1 MMMYR
6 FHDILEK
13 NSAIRLHA
21 MPPKPILA
29 VGACTHVVFST
40 FKSTK
45 AGLRSQIESNT
56 RSNLEGMSKR
66 VYTIWFDDDDVEK
79 NVHGTPVLR
88 SMYTQAFSQF
98 PDADTYTYVNGD
110 LLMDGDFVRTADAVV
125 SASKGGH
132 LSRRFL
138 VVGKRTNVDWRGKTT
153 MEDFDAHHS
162 EGTLFWNNAQD
173 YFMVSKQ
180 TFDWEKAIPAFVV
193 GRAGYDNWLVDTAFH
208 DPEVALMDATPTIR
222 VIHQTDHEGNV
233 AQGGPNRPD
242 KSYNHELG
250 KGEWDHGTTDHAE
263 YETFWKTDGTVG
275 VRDRKGLSDIG
286 GMTHDMVN
294 VLNLASTRENPRTTA
309 CTHIVTDSGAG
320 LFSNMMGVLA
330 AMAKYGTNIQVQWKN
345 TMYLAPNS
353 ENVWTQYFEPVSDCV
368 VDALTKTIRM
378 SGWDHGFA
386 DPEAALAP
394 MAQRIRLNSDTQTE
408 FNKSWTWR
416 GQASLGVHIRS
427 TDRATDGEG
436 IKQHLLVVPTQR
448 YVQHIQRYL
457 DEHANTK
464 TIFVASDTQ
473 GTLDALVNEFGV
485 KIKSLDVVRSNDK
498 RSIHHGGLDTPFATG
513 KSAVL
518 DAWLLATTDFKLL
531 SASQLSLT
539 AVLKQ
544 GIHTP
549 FFLLNEEDGYQ
560 RIRTMFPSRPDN
572 VVGAFPDRSRVSTP
586 PAGTQMG
593 HEQMAAIRD
602 ALGPNG
608 NLLVWGLGNDSPF
621 WNDATTGRVAFL
633 EDDIP
638 EAKAGTLW
646 YDVITRKYPFLE
658 AYKVH
663 YHTDTVESFQQ
674 YIDSPD
680 RWHELRLNDL
690 PDSIR
695 GENWDV
701 IVVDAPLGCCNTG
714 PARYQSIYESWRM
727 ATNHTH
733 VFVDDYERKVER
745 EFSQAVF
752 GRAPDS
758 VVRRTKAASNA
769 NEQAH
774 FGPPFAPRSSTPRRS
789 PSDFITNKQL
799 AEWVGD
805 TRYIVDEATV
815 STPPTPHR
823 LSYGGEVW
831 ETPLACAIASIAHA
845 TVLPPSGQ
853 VRNETGVYAFGKW
866 YWEREQQATTVPQA
880 LEHPVLTL
888 VMVWNDQFQNIVFDT
903 LPKLTVVCPFLV
915 ESPRIRV
922 LVMNTLQQDLVREA
936 CPLSKE
942 RFLVLKEAVR
952 AHVVYVPYFVG
963 DGLKMGIVPPNSVR
977 SLGSQTTPG
986 SEVVYL
992 ARKAGT
998 KRSVANEADVLATLR
1013 TQWPELRVVFPT
1025 SDWRQN
1031 RESVKN
1037 AAVIISPHG
1046 GAMANMIFA
1055 PVNTTII
1062 EFTPLVQYKHEG
1074 KNERPCY
1081 FGLAH
1086 GLGFEYHAVAPS
1098 TFDFDHGSMVVPT
1111 KRLETVL
1118 DKLESSGSGRQVHR
1132 EGRRAFQ
1139 VGTGEVR
1146 D

>member
-464 TIFVASDTQ
+464 TIFVASDSQ
-473 GTLDALVNEFGV
+473 ESLDALVQTFGG
-485 KIKSLDVVRSNDK
+485 KIRALDVVQSTDTL
-498 RSIHHGGLDTPFATG
+498 SIHHGGLDAPFATG

-714 PARYQSIYESWRM
+714 PVRYQSIYESWRM

-774 FGPPFAPRSSTPRRS
+774 FGPPFAPRSSTPTWTILLTVNDGYYDFFQNWWAHFDRLNLPQKVVVVAEDDVVFAKLKTNYQITVERS
-789 PSDFITNKQL
+789 HLTQSAAHAYDAIEYKKM
-799 AEWVGD
+799 
-805 TRYIVDEATV
+805 V
-815 STPPTPHR
+815 STRAQHILHHLREGEDVLYTDVDTVWLLDPTDY
-823 LSYGGEVW
+823 LNQ
-831 ETPLACAIASIAHA
+831 HA
-845 TVLPPSGQ
+845 
-853 VRNETGVYAFGKW
+853 
-866 YWEREQQATTVPQA
+866 
-880 LEHPVLTL
+880 
-888 VMVWNDQFQNIVFDT
+888 
-903 LPKLTVVCPFLV
+903 
-915 ESPRIRV
+915 
-922 LVMNTLQQDLVREA
+922 DLVAQLDGTDYYCTGFMGIRSNARSIQFVEHWGTELA
-936 CPLSKE
+936 QRPQLNQPI
-942 RFLVLKEAVR
+942 FNHVLR
-952 AHVVYVPYFVG
+952 HT
-963 DGLKMGIVPPNSVR
+963 DGLQHIALSDALFPN
-977 SLGSQTTPG
+977 GKQYFETMDKNKKQA
-986 SEVVYL
+986 VVVVHNNYIIGHY
-992 ARKAGT
+992 AKK
-998 KRSVANEADVLATLR
+998 KRFQDN
-1013 TQWPELRVVFPT
+1013 
-1025 SDWRQN
+1025 
-1031 RESVKN
+1031 
-1037 AAVIISPHG
+1037 
-1046 GAMANMIFA
+1046 
-1055 PVNTTII
+1055 
-1062 EFTPLVQYKHEG
+1062 
-1074 KNERPCY
+1074 
-1081 FGLAH
+1081 GLWH
-1086 GLGFEYHAVAPS
+1086 NFKP
-1098 TFDFDHGSMVVPT
+1098 
-1111 KRLETVL
+1111 
-1118 DKLESSGSGRQVHR
+1118 
-1132 EGRRAFQ
+1132 
-1139 VGTGEVR
+1139 
-1146 D
+1146 